1 MTTITARNQTSRT
14 VQFYVPGSGYMRI
27 GPHASC
33 TLERVDCQSPTL
45 QKLVRERVLAVS
57 DAVES
62 RATEAVHAAPGT
74 GVPDLATE
82 TTPGDAPPRA
92 EAPSDESPQTTDK
105 SQSRARARRE
115 TNTQSLKHGS

>member
-14 VQFYVPGSGYMRI
+14 VQFYVPGSGYLRI
-27 GPHASC
+27 GPYASC

-62 RATEAVHAAPGT
+62 RATEAVHSAPDS
-74 GVPDLATE
+74 GVPDRVAE
-82 TTPGDAPPRA
+82 ISPADTPPRVEAPP
-92 EAPSDESPQTTDK
+92 DESPQTTDP
-105 SQSRARARRE
+105 E
-115 TNTQSLKHGS
+115 EPGSIGWEDDTAVSSPS